1 MCLHDHNNDVYSLV
15 FFKKNYSLRYEL
27 LKMAIF
33 CFLPCYFLP
42 VGPGV
47 AKRDVIGGLMQIN
60 PFLYREEM
68 ILYSHEMQYNSTNLK
83 IGIISLHYSKHA
95 TARKSHNITSR

>member
-27 LKMAIF
+27 SKMAIF

-42 VGPGV
+42 VGV

-60 PFLYREEM
+60 PSF
-68 ILYSHEMQYNSTNLK
+68 
-83 IGIISLHYSKHA
+83 IGGNDPLFS
-95 TARKSHNITSR
+95 

>member
-1 MCLHDHNNDVYSLV
+1 MIGGLALKGKCHEFWVFFFIGLMCLHDHNNDVYSLV

-27 LKMAIF
+27 SKMAIF

-42 VGPGV
+42 VGV

-60 PFLYREEM
+60 PFLYRE
-68 ILYSHEMQYNSTNLK
+68 K
-83 IGIISLHYSKHA
+83 
-95 TARKSHNITSR
+95 